1 MGYKKLAEY
10 EVLLSQQ
17 ITITFLEDINMKH
30 YLVENVKYGVTSA
43 GTACGPVAGNAVASV
58 EFKESNDSLTEWLSL
73 VEVDGMTNFYLSD
86 KEIFEELLKEDDDDE
101 HIALL
106 NSYYIK
112 DFHGFKL
119 SADYDEIF
127 ENIYEGGEN
136 DKSRLVRFLIAVVRA
151 DENAAAVLKES
162 AKGKYI
168 EDIEF
173 TACDIEEE
181 YLEQ

>member
-1 MGYKKLAEY
+1 
-10 EVLLSQQ
+10 
-17 ITITFLEDINMKH
+17 MKH

-58 EFKESNDSLTEWLSL
+58 EFKESNDSSAEWLSL
-73 VEVDGMTNFYLSD
+73 VEVDGIANFYLSD
-86 KEIFEELLKEDDDDE
+86 KDIFEELLKEEDDDE

-106 NSYYIK
+106 NSYFVE
-112 DFHGFKL
+112 DFHGFEL
-119 SADYDEIF
+119 SEDYEAIF
-127 ENIYEGGEN
+127 ESIYEAGEN

-151 DENAAAVLKES
+151 DENAAAILSES

-173 TACDIEEE
+173 AACDIEEE
-181 YLEQ
+181 YLDEREE

>member
-1 MGYKKLAEY
+1 
-10 EVLLSQQ
+10 
-17 ITITFLEDINMKH
+17 MKH

-58 EFKESNDSLTEWLSL
+58 EFKESNDSSAEWLSL
-73 VEVDGMTNFYLSD
+73 VEVDGIANFYLSD
-86 KEIFEELLKEDDDDE
+86 KDIFEELLKEEDDDE

-106 NSYYIK
+106 NSYFVE
-112 DFHGFKL
+112 DFHGFEL
-119 SADYDEIF
+119 SEDDEAIF
-127 ENIYEGGEN
+127 ESIYEDGEN

-151 DENAAAVLKES
+151 DENAAAILSES

-173 TACDIEEE
+173 AACDIEEE
-181 YLEQ
+181 YLDEREE

>member
-1 MGYKKLAEY
+1 
-10 EVLLSQQ
+10 
-17 ITITFLEDINMKH
+17 MKH

-58 EFKESNDSLTEWLSL
+58 EFKESNDSSTEWLSL
-73 VEVDGMTNFYLSD
+73 VEVDGIANFYLSD
-86 KEIFEELLKEDDDDE
+86 KDIFEELLKEDDDDE

-106 NSYYIK
+106 NSYFVE
-112 DFHGFKL
+112 DFHGFEL
-119 SADYDEIF
+119 SEDYEAIF
-127 ENIYEGGEN
+127 ESIHDTEEN

-151 DENAAAVLKES
+151 DENAAAILSES

-173 TACDIEEE
+173 AACDIEEE